1 MMNDK
6 ETALLC
12 KNEILEQLM
21 SIPIGEI
28 ISYSKQSDSV
38 NPEEAL
44 RYLAEMYID
53 NCGVS
58 IGMRSFAD
66 YCSVFWIERLKHDAD
81 KNFSSKYGDAGTLPE
96 LLPFF
101 SDNYTKDIDNYDI
114 SFMNDVKL
122 RDILIEELQEA
133 TDEKIKIILCAGI
146 CDFLPNASDDRWLD
160 FYRMPKIEEA
170 IVYLRDKSLM
180 RYRCFKDIKKYYPR
194 FKYDAKNET
203 FEEEIDNPKHLFT
216 DEEVLHFRL
225 LNERLVELQREVME
239 QVRTITLNLQQQI
252 ANGFHQYDTFNVE
265 GIIYIED
272 MEDDVDSLLNIL
284 ARHAKY
290 GVMTTNDKSTP
301 DVMDEM
307 NAMENHWYGNWSG
320 IFHQLESQHGLKVCR
335 AFCKMFEESR
345 VFTIADIMK
354 ITPDMLFKHIEI
366 NI

>member
-1 MMNDK
+1 MMTDK
-6 ETALLC
+6 EKALLC

-44 RYLAEMYID
+44 QYLAEMYIN
-53 NCGVS
+53 NCGMS
-58 IGMRSFAD
+58 TGLRSFAD
-66 YCSVFWIERLKHDAD
+66 YCSVFWIQRLENVLD
-81 KNFSSKYGDAGTLPE
+81 KDFSSRYGDAKVLPE

-101 SDNYTKDIDNYDI
+101 SDNYTAEIDKYDI
-114 SFMNDVKL
+114 SFMTDVAL
-122 RDILIEELQEA
+122 RDILLEELKDA
-133 TDEKIKIILCAGI
+133 PDDKTKIILCAGI
-146 CDFLPNASDDRWLD
+146 CNFLPNASNDRWMD
-160 FYRMPKIEEA
+160 FYRMTKIEEA
-170 IVYLRDKSLM
+170 IVYIGDKSFM

-194 FKYDAKNET
+194 FKYDDKNET
-203 FEEEIDNPKHLFT
+203 SEEEIDNPQHLFSN
-216 DEEVLHFRL
+216 EEVRHFRL

-239 QVRTITLNLQQQI
+239 QVRTITLNLQEQI

-272 MEDDVDSLLNIL
+272 MEDDVDSLINIL

-290 GVMTTNDKSTP
+290 RVMSSNDRSTP

-335 AFCKMFEESR
+335 AFCKMFEEAE

-354 ITPDMLFKHIEI
+354 ITPEMLFKHIEI